1 MSRSVMK
8 KPYVKR
14 RYNSSRRK
22 EQALQTRRQ
31 IVEAARQ
38 LFLRRGYTGATIDAI
53 AQEAGVA
60 VETVYAT
67 FGSKRA
73 ILSRLIDVSLVGD
86 EKPMPLL
93 QREGPQAVMNETDQ
107 HRQVRLF
114 VEDIYEIMSRMTPI
128 FEIMR
133 AAAKTDPEI
142 AGMYENILNHRVQG
156 LMAFIRALMKNRP
169 LRDGI
174 TAEEASETVWTLT
187 SADVITLLITNRG
200 WSAEQYKR
208 WLTDVLTRV
217 LLP

>member
-8 KPYVKR
+8 KPPVKR

-22 EQALQTRRQ
+22 EQALQTRHQ

-67 FGSKRA
+67 FGNKRA

-86 EKPMPLL
+86 EKPIPLL

-142 AGMYENILNHRVQG
+142 AGMYENILNNRVQG

-169 LRDGI
+169 LRDGV